1 MKIEKGY
8 PLKTQADGLPDRTI
22 YFYID
27 KETLSSSFSV
37 INERNIKVLG
47 LAVAGRMNIV
57 ERLIFRENELWEL
70 LKEDEK
76 TIGRVK

>member
-8 PLKTQADGLPDRTI
+8 PLKIQVEELPGKTI

-37 INERNIKVLG
+37 INEQYIKVLG
-47 LAVAGRMNIV
+47 LAVAGRINII
-57 ERLIFRENELWEL
+57 ERLIFREKELWEF
-70 LKEDEK
+70 LKENERE
-76 TIGRVK
+76 TG

>member
-8 PLKTQADGLPDRTI
+8 PLKAQVDKLPGKTI

-27 KETLSSSFSV
+27 RETLSSSFSV
-37 INERNIKVLG
+37 VNEQHIKVLG

-57 ERLIFRENELWEL
+57 ERLIFREKELWEF
-70 LKEDEK
+70 LKENERE
-76 TIGRVK
+76 TR

>member
-8 PLKTQADGLPDRTI
+8 PLKAQVDGLPDKTI

-37 INERNIKVLG
+37 INEHRIKILG
-47 LAVAGRMNIV
+47 LAVAGRINVI
-57 ERLIFRENELWEL
+57 ERLIFREKELWEF
-70 LKEDEK
+70 LKENEGG
-76 TIGRVK
+76 TR